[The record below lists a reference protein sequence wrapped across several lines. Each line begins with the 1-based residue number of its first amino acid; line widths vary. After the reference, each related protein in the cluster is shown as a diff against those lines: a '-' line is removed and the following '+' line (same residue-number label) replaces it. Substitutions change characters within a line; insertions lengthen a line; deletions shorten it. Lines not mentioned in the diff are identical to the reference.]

1 VYALLLIFFPYFS
14 LLEPKRLHI
23 ATTRTSKLPGERS
36 VNATLEFGE
45 AVRVLEEHIEIL
57 KQNLLFLMAERK
69 PENMMLTQKIISIK
83 RELDKAVQERMKL
96 SQIYSRHNSSVTL
109 PAAGPYYDR
118 STSYD
123 IQQS

>member
-1 VYALLLIFFPYFS
+1 M
-14 LLEPKRLHI
+14 
-23 ATTRTSKLPGERS
+23 
-36 VNATLEFGE
+36 NATLEFGE

-69 PENMMLTQKIISIK
+69 PENKMLTQKIISIK

-109 PAAGPYYDR
+109 PAAGSYYDR
-118 STSYD
+118 SNSYD